1 MVVEQPL
8 PQNHNSKNWE
18 KNICSISFLLST
30 TVTTDSVKILG
41 LTNSLRATSKDR
53 VESNVS
59 ILKHSDS
66 LLLMEKLFEIESF
79 LTLMQAEP

>member
-1 MVVEQPL
+1 M
-8 PQNHNSKNWE
+8 
-18 KNICSISFLLST
+18 SILLST

-53 VESNVS
+53 VKSNVS

-66 LLLMEKLFEIESF
+66 LLLTEKLFKIESL
-79 LTLMQAEP
+79 LTSMQAEP

>member
-1 MVVEQPL
+1 MVVEHPL
-8 PQNHNSKNWE
+8 PLNGNSKNWE
-18 KNICSISFLLST
+18 KNICSISILLST
-30 TVTTDSVKILG
+30 TVTTDSLKILG

-66 LLLMEKLFEIESF
+66 LLFTEKLFVIESF

>member
-8 PQNHNSKNWE
+8 PQNHNSKNGE